1 MTPRQER
8 RRLRSDDPLVA
19 LHHQL
24 ASVRVDGDI
33 DTVVVADDAGLVVA
47 GVGAWAACEEL
58 AAYAPLLAEPRT
70 AGASRGAGAEEPGD
84 SRIAELRGEVDVRS
98 LDVGGQRVLL
108 CVRGGARRDQAAERA
123 AGGVARILGQA

>member
-1 MTPRQER
+1 MTPRPER

-24 ASVRVDGDI
+24 ASVRQDGGI
-33 DTVVVADDAGLVVA
+33 ETVVLADDAGLVVA
-47 GVGAWAACEEL
+47 GAGAWAACEEL
-58 AAYAPLLAEPRT
+58 AAYAPLLAEAFVGSP
-70 AGASRGAGAEEPGD
+70 AGGACGAPGGD
-84 SRIAELRGEVDVRS
+84 SRIAALRDEVDVRP

-108 CVRGGARRDQAAERA
+108 CLRGGARRGHAADRA